1 VVDKAD
7 LPTDIAALEP
17 LRSLAI
23 LDRLSVAA
31 NQTLI
36 LESVVKAGLR
46 VFLES
51 FDFEAGAVVL
61 RDAPDLEPCLAGQLG
76 DLPPDIER
84 WLADGTA
91 SRWLA
96 DASGPQAW
104 PCDPDAPSQPPAP
117 LQAGQSLVCAPLQVE
132 DETLGL
138 IALTS
143 AQTRRLS
150 ASELTTF
157 WRASGRLALAARN
170 AIHFRLAR
178 NGRTPTPPPT
188 SFDRDPMRVSL
199 LYQVAKELSGQLD
212 IDQLLDQVLALAPRL
227 QADSAYIIVEEKDKT
242 LHFRATTSGHKGF
255 TGAAGR
261 RLARRMMQN
270 GAEGWVLE
278 HQQPLLIA
286 DTTNDS
292 RWYHAPYLGDMDRS
306 ALCVP
311 LHLERVEARGIWT
324 LTDSQPGAFDA
335 DDVPLAESVA
345 AQVAVI
351 LENALLFR
359 AQSARSAQLALIN
372 EVSQAAASILSLDLM
387 LNTVARAI
395 HRRLGYLCVSIF
407 LVDTKAGVVV
417 LRGQAGAYGD
427 STQGE
432 PYIWRQRLGEGL
444 VGQAAQRSRT
454 ALVNDLS
461 NFSGY
466 VPPGQGSQ
474 AEQLRQNACAE
485 LSVPIRLGSKVV
497 GVLDLQ
503 SDEVDAFRPQAVA
516 AMEILADQLSIAI
529 ENARLY
535 DEIRQRVD
543 ELTALN
549 KISQAITSSLDLRE
563 TLTIITDQTTR
574 LLGVEATSVVLHDE
588 TGGDLWFAA
597 ASGGGSEFVRGKRMA
612 RGHGLAGWV
621 IQHGQPVLVPDVTKD
636 RRFFGMFDKQ
646 SGFATRSILGVPL
659 QTKGQTIGAIEAINK
674 QAGPFGQEDLRL
686 LTSLAAPAA
695 TAIENARLYEDLR
708 QGLRRL
714 AETQTQLVQSAKLA
728 AVGELAAG
736 VAHEINNPLT
746 SIIGFTRLLLEDV
759 ATNEQMHHD
768 LEMIDREAARAR
780 EIVRRLL
787 DFARTGDPVLTPVD
801 LNALVE
807 DAVMLVCTRSV
818 RTKVAV
824 EKDMAPLP
832 PIMLDANQIK
842 QVIVNLLNN
851 AVQAMP
857 DGGRLEVSTQI
868 VERKLDDDLSR
879 VAAVC
884 IRDSGVGIPPENME
898 RIFDPFFT
906 TKEVG
911 QGTGLGLSVSHSIVE
926 KHKGMI
932 EVESVLGA
940 GSTFTVFLPA
950 HEARQPG
957 ERLPHRETS
966 A

>member
-1 VVDKAD
+1 
-7 LPTDIAALEP
+7 
-17 LRSLAI
+17 
-23 LDRLSVAA
+23 VAA

-36 LESVVKAGLR
+36 LESVVEAGLR
-46 VFLES
+46 VLLDS

-61 RDAPDLEPCLAGQLG
+61 RDAPNLEPRLAGRLG
-76 DLPPDIER
+76 DLSPDIER
-84 WLADGTA
+84 WLADGLVRGWIA
-91 SRWLA
+91 N
-96 DASGPQAW
+96 ASGPQVW
-104 PCDPDAPSQPPAP
+104 PPDASAPSQPPTP

-132 DETLGL
+132 SERLGL
-138 IALTS
+138 VALAS
-143 AQTRRLS
+143 AQARRLS
-150 ASELTTF
+150 SSELATF
-157 WRASGRLALAARN
+157 QQASDRLALSVRN
-170 AIHFRLAR
+170 AIYFRRAR
-178 NGRTPTPPPT
+178 DGQAPNPSPP
-188 SFDRDPMRVSL
+188 SLDRDPMRASL

-212 IDQLLDQVLALAPRL
+212 TDQLLDQVLALAPRL

-242 LHFRATTSGHKGF
+242 LHFRATTPGRKSF
-255 TGAAGR
+255 IGAAGR

-278 HQQPLLIA
+278 NQQPLLIA
-286 DTTNDS
+286 DTMDDP
-292 RWYHAPYLGDMDRS
+292 RWYHAPYLIDIGRS

-311 LHLERVEARGIWT
+311 LHLERVEARGVWT

-359 AQSARSAQLALIN
+359 AQSDRSAQLALIN

-387 LNTVARAI
+387 LNTVAKAI

-407 LVDTKAGVVV
+407 LVDTKAGVVN
-417 LRGQAGAYGD
+417 LRGQAGAYSD

-432 PYIWRQRLGEGL
+432 PYTWQQRLGEGL
-444 VGQAAQRSRT
+444 VGQAAQGSRT
-454 ALVNDLS
+454 ALVDDLS

-466 VPPGQGSQ
+466 VPPGRGSR
-474 AEQLRQNACAE
+474 AEQLRRNARAE

-503 SDEVDAFRPQAVA
+503 SDEVDAFRPQDVA

-543 ELTALN
+543 ELTTLN

-563 TLTIITDQTTR
+563 TLTIITDLTTR
-574 LLGVEATSVVLHDE
+574 LIGVEATSVVLYDE
-588 TGGDLWFAA
+588 AGGDLWFAA
-597 ASGGGSEFVRGKRMA
+597 ASGGGSEFVRGKRLA
-612 RGHGLAGWV
+612 IGHGLAGWV
-621 IQHGQPVLVPDVTKD
+621 AKHGQPVLVSDVTAD
-636 RRFFGMFDKQ
+636 RRFFGKFDKQ

-674 QAGPFGQEDLRL
+674 KAGPFDEEDLRL

-708 QGLRRL
+708 EGMRRL
-714 AETQTQLVQSAKLA
+714 GETQTQLVQSAKLA

-787 DFARTGDPVLTPVD
+787 DFARTGDPVLAPVD

-818 RTKVAV
+818 RNKVMV
-824 EKDMAPLP
+824 EEDLAPLP

-857 DGGRLEVSTQI
+857 DGGRLEVSTQLI
-868 VERKLDDDLSR
+868 ERKLDGTLSR
-879 VAAVC
+879 VASVR

-926 KHKGMI
+926 KHKGKI
-932 EVESVLGA
+932 EVESVPGA
-940 GSTFTVFLPA
+940 GSTFNVLLPA
-950 HEARQPG
+950 HEAHEPNTPSTMSD
-957 ERLPHRETS
+957 E
-966 A
+966 

>member
-1 VVDKAD
+1 VVDKAG
-7 LPTDIAALEP
+7 LPTDNAALEP

-36 LESVVKAGLR
+36 LESVVEAGLR

-61 RDAPDLEPCLAGQLG
+61 RDAPDFESRLAGRLG
-76 DLPPDIER
+76 DLAPDIER

-91 SRWLA
+91 MEWLA
-96 DASGPQAW
+96 DASRPQVW
-104 PCDPDAPSQPPAP
+104 PPDTPSRTPDPPQT
-117 LQAGQSLVCAPLQVE
+117 GQFLVCAPLQVE
-132 DETLGL
+132 GDTLGL
-138 IALTS
+138 VALTS

-150 ASELTTF
+150 SAELATF
-157 WRASGRLALAARN
+157 RQASGRLALAVRN
-170 AIHFRLAR
+170 AIHFRLVR
-178 NGRTPTPPPT
+178 DGRIAHPSSPSP
-188 SFDRDPMRVSL
+188 DRDPMRVSL

-212 IDQLLDQVLALAPRL
+212 TDQLLDQVLALAPRL
-227 QADSAYIIVEEKDKT
+227 QADAAYIIIEEKDKT
-242 LHFRATTSGHKGF
+242 LHFRATTPGRNSF
-255 TGAAGR
+255 VGAAGR

-270 GAEGWVLE
+270 GAESWVTE
-278 HQQPLLIA
+278 HQQPLLIT
-286 DTTNDS
+286 DTLVDS
-292 RWYHAPYLGDMDRS
+292 HWYHAPYLVDMDRS

-311 LHLERVEARGIWT
+311 LHLERVEARGVWT

-345 AQVAVI
+345 ALVAVI

-359 AQSARSAQLALIN
+359 AQSDRSAQLALIN

-387 LNTVARAI
+387 LNTVAKAI
-395 HRRLGYLCVSIF
+395 HRRLGYLCVSVF
-407 LVDTKAGVVV
+407 LVDTQAGVVT

-427 STQGE
+427 GTQGE
-432 PYIWRQRLGEGL
+432 PIWQQRLGEGL
-444 VGQAAQRSRT
+444 VGQAAQGSRT
-454 ALVNDLS
+454 RLMNDLS

-466 VPPGQGSQ
+466 VPPGQGSK
-474 AEQLRQNACAE
+474 AEQLRRNASAE
-485 LSVPIRLGSKVV
+485 LSVPIHLGSKVV

-503 SDEVDAFRPQAVA
+503 SDEVDAFRPQDVA

-563 TLTIITDQTTR
+563 TLTIITDHTTH

-588 TGGDLWFAA
+588 AGGDLWFAA
-597 ASGGGSEFVRGKRMA
+597 ASGGGSEFVRGKRLAM
-612 RGHGLAGWV
+612 GHGLAGWV
-621 IQHGQPVLVPDVTKD
+621 TKHGQPVLVPDVTKD
-636 RRFFGMFDKQ
+636 RRFFGTFDKQ

-674 QAGPFGQEDLRL
+674 KAGPFDQEDLRL

-708 QGLRRL
+708 EGMRRL
-714 AETQTQLVQSAKLA
+714 GETQTQLVQSAKLA

-759 ATNEQMHHD
+759 AANEQMHHD

-787 DFARTGDPVLTPVD
+787 DFARTGEPVLTPVD

-857 DGGRLEVSTQI
+857 DGGRLEVGTQL
-868 VERKLDDDLSR
+868 VEHKLDGVRCR

-884 IRDSGVGIPPENME
+884 IRDSGVGILPENME

-926 KHKGMI
+926 KHKGKI
-932 EVESVLGA
+932 EVESAPGA

-950 HEARQPG
+950 HEARQP
-957 ERLPHRETS
+957 S
-966 A
+966 Q